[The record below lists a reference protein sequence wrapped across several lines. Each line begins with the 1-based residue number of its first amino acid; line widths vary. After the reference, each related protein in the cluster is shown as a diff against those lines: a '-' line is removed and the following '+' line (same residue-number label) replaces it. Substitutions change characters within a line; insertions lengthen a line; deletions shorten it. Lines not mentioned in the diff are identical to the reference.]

1 LIFKEMPKHND
12 DEDEEELA
20 SRELALWAEMG
31 LHNQCIGAFNNERA
45 VYRRLK
51 DLQGKSIPR
60 VVAEVELP
68 DFYSTQYCSPDISSE
83 IGRTLG
89 LLTEYFDGF
98 NLEGLGRPTERFKE
112 PPAQGEHVQ
121 IITDRVLDIVRTI
134 MSRGVLNCDSKLR
147 NTLIR
152 WDSVEKR
159 YRPYVIDFGGCS
171 LQEEFSTEEEWRSAR
186 WEWTEEDNWLLHGAS
201 DERTSRWC
209 VRLPSVCVCETA
221 GGGNERIYQQGV
233 PQAASAGGRT
243 GKSRGKSL
251 NRGVDKS

>member
-89 LLTEYFDGF
+89 LLTEYVDGF
-98 NLEGLGRPTERFKE
+98 NLEDLGRPTERFKE

-134 MSRGVLNCDSKLR
+134 MSRGVLNCNSKLR

-171 LQEEFSTEEEWRSAR
+171 LQEEFSTEEEWRSAQ
-186 WEWTEEDNWLLHGAS
+186 WEWTEEDKIGFCMEHLMREH
-201 DERTSRWC
+201 R
-209 VRLPSVCVCETA
+209 
-221 GGGNERIYQQGV
+221 GGVYVYHQSAFARQLVVEMNEYINKECLRR
-233 PQAASAGGRT
+233 QAQEEEQAKVEAR
-243 GKSRGKSL
+243 
-251 NRGVDKS
+251 V